1 MIGAASQHMIS
12 AKRVWRTTLKTA
24 GRPPGDQKAGNGQ
37 AAGKQWEAAGRLF
50 EQ

>member
-1 MIGAASQHMIS
+1 LAHHIEDRRA
-12 AKRVWRTTLKTA
+12 TA